1 MSDELSPTDVGIPP
15 FGYPEAKENPEPI
28 PLVKPSSGT
37 SIPGTTTLA
46 TLFNTCF
53 ANQSAQHG
61 TPTFQWSGPNQII
74 ANFTSATTQNA
85 SSSAM
90 YINFESRAFYPATIS

>member
-1 MSDELSPTDVGIPP
+1 MTDELSATDSGIAP
-15 FGYPEAKENPEPI
+15 FGYPEVKETLDPE
-28 PLVKPSSGT
+28 PLVKPSGGT

-74 ANFTSATTQNA
+74 ANFTAATTQNA